1 MLGGGLQ
8 LALIP
13 APLIAAAIIV
23 FGLAPR
29 HARGARIVAGIG
41 GIATIALLAAEAV
54 FLGGGRIEASLGT
67 PVAGIDYLLRV
78 DLPGAILGL
87 AAAVVGVLL
96 LLDDERQTTEVRAL
110 LVCVTGAI
118 IAALAGNLVMLTAGV
133 EIAGVGTL
141 LTTGSARGRPGKGGI
156 VAIGLAHLAS
166 LGLVVAAV
174 QLLTSSG
181 TTDFAVIPAGVLG
194 AAVAGPWAA
203 AGVARLLAPAFVP
216 LRGSRIPTA
225 AWAATGAIPC
235 GAIVLLRLREAVDG
249 PLPQAIAI
257 GLGVVGGVAALWA
270 ALLALRWSGVPG
282 VAGRAL
288 CVIAAAPV
296 VALSGVAGPA
306 ANAAVAAGICSL
318 MLVAALTPA
327 WERIGRGRAGLA
339 LAVLALSVAG
349 ALPVGFGI
357 TALILELAATIS
369 IGRAGAALL
378 AALGLAGLLGAAAAV
393 RTASGILAS
402 RRSRSQLGERSSAL
416 AMVAALASVAGAI
429 LPGATATTVLAALSP
444 GGLTVPI
451 GITAIRSA
459 GGDWSGGYLVVAT
472 LLVAAGVWAF
482 ATLAE
487 LPLVTASV
495 PESEMAP
502 AAAQAL
508 GLRPARRL
516 RPALVRGARWLGE
529 IDDWLMVQ
537 PQLGLVLGGAILA
550 IFLIH

>member
-13 APLIAAAIIV
+13 APLIAAALVV

-41 GIATIALLAAEAV
+41 GIATIALLVIETG

-67 PVAGIDYLLRV
+67 PVAGIDYLLRL

-96 LLDDERQTTEVRAL
+96 LLDDARQTSEVRAL

-141 LTTGSARGRPGKGGI
+141 MTTGSARGRPGRGGI
-156 VAIGLAHLAS
+156 AAVGVAHLAS

-174 QLLTSSG
+174 QLLTASG
-181 TTDFAVIPAGVLG
+181 TTDFAVIPAGALG
-194 AAVAGPWAA
+194 AAVTGPWAA

-216 LRGSRIPTA
+216 VRGSRTPTA

-235 GAIVLLRLREAVDG
+235 GAIVLLRLRETVDG
-249 PLPQAIAI
+249 PLPQAMAVA
-257 GLGVVGGVAALWA
+257 LGVVGGAAALWA
-270 ALLALRWSGVPG
+270 AVLALRWSGVPS

-306 ANAAVAAGICSL
+306 ANVAVAAGICSL
-318 MLVAALTPA
+318 MLAVALTPA

-339 LAVLALSVAG
+339 LAALALGAAG

-357 TALILELAATIS
+357 TALVLEFAATIS

-378 AALGLAGLLGAAAAV
+378 AALGLAALLGAAAAV

-402 RRSRSQLGERSSAL
+402 RGSRRQLVEQSSAL
-416 AMVAALASVAGAI
+416 AMVAATASVVGAI
-429 LPGATATTVLAALSP
+429 VPGAAATTVVAALSP

-451 GITAIRSA
+451 GVTAIRSA
-459 GGDWSGGYLVVAT
+459 AGDWSGGYLVVAT
-472 LLVAAGVWAF
+472 LLIAAGVWAF

-487 LPLVTASV
+487 FPLVTASV
-495 PESEMAP
+495 PESELAP

-516 RPALVRGARWLGE
+516 RPALLRGARWLAA

-550 IFLIH
+550 ILLIH